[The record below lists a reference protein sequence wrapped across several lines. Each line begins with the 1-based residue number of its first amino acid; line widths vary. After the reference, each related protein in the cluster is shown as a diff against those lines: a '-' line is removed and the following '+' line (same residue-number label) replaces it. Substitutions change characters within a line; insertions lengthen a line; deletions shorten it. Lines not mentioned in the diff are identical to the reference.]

1 MDRAMGYQ
9 TGQGGGHRGRLARL
23 RIRARWL
30 AARLTERLRGSVV
43 RLPHFWKR
51 TALIGFDVVALSV
64 ALWLS
69 FSLRYGVWE
78 PPASGY
84 QFLIMGT
91 GPLVAV
97 PIFVRMGLY
106 RAVIR
111 YLPDRALWTI
121 VQAMT
126 FAAIGWL
133 VLAFGAQFAVRGYLP
148 RSVPVF
154 YWLFGIVFIAGSRFA
169 AKAAL
174 GAAGNMKRNKRS
186 VVIYGAG
193 DSGAQLAMALG
204 RQRSTFIAGFL
215 DDDRHL
221 HGRDVVGI
229 RVFSPTHLAELVKQ
243 YGTSEVILSMPS
255 LDQARRQQIVAE
267 TGRLGLRIRT
277 LPPLADVADGK
288 YKVGDIRE
296 IDVDELLGR
305 SSVPPDPELLRQ
317 MIVGRSIMVTGAGGS
332 IGAEL
337 CRLIARSAPA
347 RLVMFE
353 ANEFALYEIHRELS
367 AVEGLRLVP
376 VLGMVGDEGAVR
388 RAITRHG
395 IEVIF
400 HTAAYKHVPMVEA
413 NALEGIRNNVM
424 GTAVLA
430 HAARTCGVGCFVLI
444 SSDKAV
450 HPASVMGATKRW
462 AELIVFAEAKAARA
476 AGTGQ
481 RFCSVRFGNVLGSNG
496 SVVPL
501 FREQI
506 ARGGPVTLT
515 DLGMTRYFM
524 SIHEAAEL
532 IVQAGALS
540 QSGDLFLLEMGD
552 PIPIRTLVENMIRL
566 AGRTVRDE
574 QNPDGDIAMAVV
586 GIRPGEKLHEEL
598 FYDRSR
604 VSPTIHEKILRA
616 APEELPAS
624 PLEEA
629 LPRLRWAVQANDEAA
644 ALKVLFGLMDGQS
657 ADQPP
662 TAVILPASGVGEAA
676 MDAGVA
682 RPA

>member
-1 MDRAMGYQ
+1 
-9 TGQGGGHRGRLARL
+9 
-23 RIRARWL
+23 
-30 AARLTERLRGSVV
+30 
-43 RLPHFWKR
+43 LPHFWKR
-51 TALIGFDVVALSV
+51 TALIGFDIVALSI

-78 PPASGY
+78 PPSTGY
-84 QFLIMGT
+84 QFLVMGT
-91 GPLVAV
+91 GPLVAI

-126 FAAIGWL
+126 YAAIGWL
-133 VLAFGAQFAVRGYLP
+133 VLAFCAQFAIRGYLP

-154 YWLFGIVFIAGSRFA
+154 YWLFGVVFIAGSRFA
-169 AKAAL
+169 AKSLL
-174 GAAGNMKRNKRS
+174 GAAGNMKRNERS

-193 DSGAQLAMALG
+193 DSGAQLAMALA

-215 DDDRHL
+215 DDNRHL

-229 RVFSPTHLAELVKQ
+229 RVFSPTHLPELVKQ
-243 YGTSEVILSMPS
+243 YGTSEVILSIPS
-255 LDQARRQQIVAE
+255 LSRARRQQIVAE
-267 TGRLGLRIRT
+267 TGRLGLKVRT

-288 YKVGDIRE
+288 YQVGDIRE
-296 IDVDELLGR
+296 IDIDELLGR

-317 MIVGRSIMVTGAGGS
+317 MITGRSIMVTGAGGS

-353 ANEFALYEIHRELS
+353 ANEFALYQIHRELS
-367 AVEGLRLVP
+367 DLDELSLVP
-376 VLGMVGDEGAVR
+376 VLGTIGDEGSVR
-388 RAITRHG
+388 RAITRYG
-395 IEVIF
+395 VEVIF
-400 HTAAYKHVPMVEA
+400 HAAAYKHVPMVEA
-413 NALEGIRNNVM
+413 NALEGIRNNVL
-424 GTAVLA
+424 GTAILA
-430 HAARTCGVGCFVLI
+430 NAARACGVGCFVLI

-462 AELIVFAEAKAARA
+462 AELIMLEQAILARA

-515 DLGMTRYFM
+515 DAAMTRYFM

-540 QSGDLFLLEMGD
+540 ESGDLFLLEMGD
-552 PIPIRTLVENMIRL
+552 PIPVRALVENMIRL

-574 QNPDGDIAMAVV
+574 QNPDGDIAIAVV
-586 GIRPGEKLHEEL
+586 GRRPGEKLHEEL
-598 FYDRSR
+598 FYDRSG
-604 VSPTIHEKILRA
+604 VVPTSHQKILRSRLFGSSA
-616 APEELPAS
+616 DG
-624 PLEEA
+624 LENA
-629 LPRLRWAVQANDEAA
+629 LLRLRRALEAADEAA
-644 ALKVLFGLMDGQS
+644 AVQILFAFVGGTTTAS
-657 ADQPP
+657 AEEVADTPGFGRLL
-662 TAVILPASGVGEAA
+662 IDRSGGKSSRA
-676 MDAGVA
+676 DAGLA
-682 RPA
+682 GT